1 MKTQPFTLR
10 TRSLVAGLLVLTVA
24 QAALAQAPAGG
35 RGAAAA
41 NFPRIDTL
49 APIPAALSSLLTIGQ
64 QNAID
69 AVNAAVADLNTA
81 ATNARTALT
90 AASLASP
97 DNPAD
102 LTAKAAAL
110 ATAEQALAVEIGRA
124 HV

>member
-90 AASLASP
+90 AASL
-97 DNPAD
+97 
-102 LTAKAAAL
+102 
-110 ATAEQALAVEIGRA
+110 EIGRA